1 VTPEAPALR
10 VGVIGCG
17 RVFERFHLPALA
29 REPGVRLIA
38 VSDADPARLAWA
50 RSRLPECLAVA
61 SADELLAARP
71 DAVLLLTP
79 PPTHAPLAREALAG
93 GIAVLVEKPMA
104 LSVDE
109 AAAMVGAAR
118 TPPARLQVGFT
129 RRFREPYRLLREAL
143 GSSSAPAWVSFEL
156 AFPTAPWG
164 AHDGFLGDD
173 SRGGG
178 VLDDVFSHQ
187 ADLLRC
193 VLGRELR
200 RVRVAAHHVGRAEVE
215 VELDDGLVARCVAAH
230 GSYTELLQ
238 VGVADGTALT
248 ASGSAFRRRRSGGG
262 RFAARLADRVALARD
277 KLFRRTGATA
287 ESFAQQLR
295 DFVGAVR
302 GAPATG
308 ATGDDGY
315 AAVAAVAA
323 CRRSVKTG
331 TWERVA

>member
-1 VTPEAPALR
+1 

-29 REPGVRLIA
+29 REPGVRVIA

-50 RSRLPECLAVA
+50 RSRLPECLGVA
-61 SADELLAARP
+61 SADDLLAAHP
-71 DAVLLLTP
+71 DGVLLLTP
-79 PPTHAPLAREALAG
+79 PPTHAPLACAALAS

-104 LSVDE
+104 LSADE
-109 AAAMVGAAR
+109 AAAMVRAAR
-118 TPPARLQVGFT
+118 TAPARLQVGFT
-129 RRFREPYRLLREAL
+129 RRFREPYRLLRQGLE
-143 GSSSAPAWVSFEL
+143 SSGAPGWASFEL

-164 AHDGFLGDD
+164 ARDGFLGDD

-187 ADLLRC
+187 ADLLRS
-193 VLGRELR
+193 VLGCELR
-200 RVRVAAHHVGRAEVE
+200 RVRVAAYHAGRAEVD
-215 VELDDGLVARCVAAH
+215 VELDRGLIARCVAAH

-238 VGVADGTALT
+238 VGVADGSALT

-262 RFAARLADRVALARD
+262 RFSARLADRMALARD
-277 KLFRRTGATA
+277 KLLRRAGATA
-287 ESFAQQLR
+287 ESFARQLR
-295 DFVGAVR
+295 DFVQAAR

-308 ATGDDGY
+308 ATGEDGY

-323 CRRSVKTG
+323 CRRSTESG
-331 TWERVA
+331 TWEPVA